1 LIVAKAALK
10 ARFSLAPESIANAR
24 VENGLDHIEGNESRF
39 QRR

>member
-10 ARFSLAPESIANAR
+10 RDSVSRQKSIANAR

-39 QRR
+39 QRW